1 MTFDKDED
9 RLGYFLWKYTDLK
22 LYTNL
27 QQIFK
32 IILILSHG
40 QAQVERG
47 FSSNKSLID
56 DNMSTD
62 TIISLRSIQDYLT
75 FYWFMAHEVEITK
88 DLLDSCKQARK
99 RYFDD
104 QRSKAL
110 SAEKAGKMEVKRKVI
125 EDIEIVNAEIR
136 QTLSTIENLKKSSDE
151 IGFRAEKRIA
161 LGLCLEYG

>member
-1 MTFDKDED
+1 MPQE
-9 RLGYFLWKYTDLK
+9 GYTVLFNGTVQSK

-32 IILILSHG
+32 IVLILSHG
-40 QAQVERG
+40 QAQVEQG

-75 FYWFMAHEVEITK
+75 FYGFMAHEVEITK

-99 RYFDD
+99 RYFND
-104 QRSKAL
+104 QQSKAL
-110 SAEKAGKMEVKRKVI
+110 SAEKAMKMK
-125 EDIEIVNAEIR
+125 IEIVNTEIR
-136 QTLSTIENLKKSSDE
+136 EIENLKKSSD
-151 IGFRAEKRIA
+151 
-161 LGLCLEYG
+161 